1 MFKTRS
7 TVSYKLQESEP
18 PVSMSFEFFLRR
30 LSPHPFINHLSAEYN
45 DNGKLRVKGVVVR
58 QLRSSHDVIVHAR
71 KEVILSAG
79 AFESSKLLML
89 SGIGPARHLS
99 ELGVPLIK
107 HLPVGQTLYEHMGV
121 MGPVFTVTNANDGL
135 VNLEE
140 ILTVK

>member
-1 MFKTRS
+1 M
-7 TVSYKLQESEP
+7 
-18 PVSMSFEFFLRR
+18 
-30 LSPHPFINHLSAEYN
+30 
-45 DNGKLRVKGVVVR
+45 KGVVVR
-58 QLRSSHDVIVHAR
+58 QLRSSHDVIVRAR

-135 VNLEE
+135 VNLED